1 MTAKKYGNEYRST
14 LLCVDSYENSVLKGR
29 YYNPGVD
36 GGVVFESTMELLL
49 SVQDMLE
56 NAQFPQAF
64 SKARTFGDS
73 SISTL
78 DAPGTQW
85 AQTGN
90 MATFH
95 LKVLFRQNSSW
106 QGMIRWVDGKK
117 EESFRSVLELL
128 ILIDSALKTGR

>member
-14 LLCVDSYENSVLKGR
+14 LLCVDSYADSVLKGR
-29 YYNPGVD
+29 YYNPSVE
-36 GGVVFESTMELLL
+36 GGVVFGSTMELLL
-49 SVQDMLE
+49 SMQEMLE

-64 SKARTFGDS
+64 SKARTFADS
-73 SISTL
+73 GISAF
-78 DAPGTQW
+78 DAPDTQW

-90 MATFH
+90 LATFH
-95 LKVLFRQNSSW
+95 VKVLFRQNSSW

-128 ILIDSALKTGR
+128 ILIDSALKAKT